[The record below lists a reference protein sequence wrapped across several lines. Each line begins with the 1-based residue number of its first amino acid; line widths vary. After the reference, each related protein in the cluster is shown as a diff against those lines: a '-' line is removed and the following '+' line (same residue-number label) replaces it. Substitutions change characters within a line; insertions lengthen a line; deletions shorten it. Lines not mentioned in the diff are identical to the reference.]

1 MFRSNQL
8 EQPDRGDDDRR
19 IIPAFLSSSDPS
31 SNRRPEDCG
40 PRESRCWTSDPARA
54 RQLVFVPDLAEA
66 IAGTAR
72 RQISP
77 DRDRLARPRCVV
89 ARSRSGAG
97 LFRLR
102 LFGRHRRR
110 CSRARSEGCSDRR
123 LEPRRARG
131 AQRSRSNIERGGP
144 DGFSG
149 FKGLSATAFTPS
161 PSDAEIE
168 EWLKS
173 AFAPG
178 YAPIPDFA
186 AADFRNTDGN
196 ARGYLGASVQAGR
209 FADEVEIV
217 RNLTVPLAI
226 VQGGEEQIVD
236 LGYLQRLPA
245 PTLWRGKVQVIDGA
259 GHATQ
264 WEKAEAFGN
273 ILDEFASS
281 LPA

>member
-1 MFRSNQL
+1 MIF
-8 EQPDRGDDDRR
+8 
-19 IIPAFLSSSDPS
+19 
-31 SNRRPEDCG
+31 
-40 PRESRCWTSDPARA
+40 
-54 RQLVFVPDLAEA
+54 
-66 IAGTAR
+66 GTPP
-72 RQISP
+72 I
-77 DRDRLARPRCVV
+77 
-89 ARSRSGAG
+89 GK
-97 LFRLR
+97 
-102 LFGRHRRR
+102 
-110 CSRARSEGCSDRR
+110 
-123 LEPRRARG
+123 
-131 AQRSRSNIERGGP
+131 GP

>member
-1 MFRSNQL
+1 MSDAAFPGGVLRPLRLQFG
-8 EQPDRGDDDRR
+8 EQ
-19 IIPAFLSSSDPS
+19 IIAGFESPGPGRPVLLIHGNSSSSRIWQKQLQGPLGAKYRLIAIDLPGHGAS
-31 SNRRPEDCG
+31 SPASNPEHDYSG
-40 PRESRCWTSDPARA
+40 PGYSA
-54 RQLVFVPDLAEA
+54 
-66 IAGTAR
+66 
-72 RQISP
+72 
-77 DRDRLARPRCVV
+77 CVAAV
-89 ARSRSGAG
+89 ACELGLKRTVVVGWSLGGHAVLGAAASLPMAAG
-97 LFRLR
+97 LMI
-102 LFGRHRRR
+102 FGTPPL
-110 CSRARSEGCSDRR
+110 GK
-123 LEPRRARG
+123 
-131 AQRSRSNIERGGP
+131 GP

-149 FKGLSATAFTPS
+149 FKGLSATAFTPA

-178 YAPIPDFA
+178 YAPVPSFV

-196 ARGYLGASVQAGR
+196 ARGHLGASAQAGR

-217 RNLTVPLAI
+217 RNLKIPLAI

-245 PTLWRGKVQVIDGA
+245 PTLWRGQVHVIESA

-264 WEKAEAFGN
+264 WEKSEAFDK

-281 LPA
+281 L

>member
-1 MFRSNQL
+1 MTAESFPHSSLRPIHLQIGAQKIAGHESPGAGRPILLVHGN
-8 EQPDRGDDDRR
+8 
-19 IIPAFLSSSDPS
+19 SSSSRIWQKQLQGPLGAKYRLIAIDLPGHGASSPAPDPEQGYS
-31 SNRRPEDCG
+31 GSG
-40 PRESRCWTSDPARA
+40 YSA
-54 RQLVFVPDLAEA
+54 V
-66 IAGTAR
+66 IAG
-72 RQISP
+72 
-77 DRDRLARPRCVV
+77 V
-89 ARSRSGAG
+89 ARELGLKDAVIVGWSLGGHAVLNAAGAISNAAG
-97 LFRLR
+97 LMI
-102 LFGRHRRR
+102 FGTPPI
-110 CSRARSEGCSDRR
+110 GK
-123 LEPRRARG
+123 
-131 AQRSRSNIERGGP
+131 GP

-245 PTLWRGKVQVIDGA
+245 PTLWRGKVQVIDKPLLNDIIKVK
-259 GHATQ
+259 
-264 WEKAEAFGN
+264 E
-273 ILDEFASS
+273 
-281 LPA
+281 PA